1 MLEVWTKMGTQY
13 FIGVAEQIGV
23 TVTWDSQE
31 RTSSSTEQH
40 SRAILPCA
48 AVDSELGSKAVATKT
63 PTTALTQ
70 DSQTLSHATCHMMR
84 MTESVPVMVSYA

>member
-1 MLEVWTKMGTQY
+1 MGTQY
-13 FIGVAEQIGV
+13 FINVVEQIGV

-31 RTSSSTEQH
+31 STSSSTEQQ
-40 SRAILPCA
+40 SRGVLPGA

-70 DSQTLSHATCHMMR
+70 DSQNSQSCH
-84 MTESVPVMVSYA
+84 VSYDEHDLKCDCKDIFMDT